1 MTDLFSMTES
11 FCRVILMMLSFE
23 KDNKSKVFSIYFST
37 KYTDIYLFILLQTEK
52 KKKVL
57 MYSKGLLW
65 LDVIFSLRH
74 IFFEK
79 TKQNKTKH

>member
-11 FCRVILMMLSFE
+11 SCRVILMMLSFE

-52 KKKVL
+52 KKK
-57 MYSKGLLW
+57 KGFN
-65 LDVIFSLRH
+65 VFKRA
-74 IFFEK
+74 
-79 TKQNKTKH
+79 TMA